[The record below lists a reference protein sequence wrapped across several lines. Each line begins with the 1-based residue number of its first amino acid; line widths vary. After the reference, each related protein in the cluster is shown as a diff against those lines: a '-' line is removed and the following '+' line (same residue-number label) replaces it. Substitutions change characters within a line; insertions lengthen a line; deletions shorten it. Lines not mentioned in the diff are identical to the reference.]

1 MRPCY
6 QCQKKGLSCTPRSP
20 TKSRSASTV
29 AVAPS
34 GGCGAV
40 GEPPEVQGKL
50 HAQNDV
56 EYLAYDV
63 LRTGPV
69 AAVADNGEQGPCH
82 GTASA
87 IVGGFDP
94 TQFWQYQPFDM
105 HGGMIGAPS
114 AASAPTA
121 WSGMQYAVDA

>member
-6 QCQKKGLSCTPRSP
+6 QCQRKGLSCTPRTP
-20 TKSRSASTV
+20 TKSRRPSTV

-34 GGCGAV
+34 GGYGAV
-40 GEPPEVQGKL
+40 DEPPEVQGKL

-94 TQFWQYQPFDM
+94 TQFWPYQPLNM